1 MISRPVFLF
10 FFSPLSP
17 TLNFAFYH
25 IQTIS
30 RCGSILQRKN
40 SSLRKRSAPYSCGQ
54 RRHHPQTRS
63 DVGVEI
69 NGRES
74 TNHLSAPPPQ
84 RMCALGTCP
93 RRDEASLKGR
103 GASSSQ
109 PNVSS
114 VLSARLQHANYYKY
128 DRLQFCSSAV
138 FEILPGNG
146 GDFHPSWFR
155 QPRITHMLIY
165 EID

>member
-1 MISRPVFLF
+1 MTRRDSDDLKARFSVLF
-10 FFSPLSP
+10 FFLSP

-54 RRHHPQTRS
+54 RRHHPQTCS

-69 NGRES
+69 NGQES

-103 GASSSQ
+103 GASSASRTSAPSSQ
-109 PNVSS
+109 RAFNMPITINMIGSSFAPVLFLRSSLETVVIFIHLGSVSRA
-114 VLSARLQHANYYKY
+114 LHT
-128 DRLQFCSSAV
+128 C
-138 FEILPGNG
+138 
-146 GDFHPSWFR
+146 
-155 QPRITHMLIY
+155 
-165 EID
+165 